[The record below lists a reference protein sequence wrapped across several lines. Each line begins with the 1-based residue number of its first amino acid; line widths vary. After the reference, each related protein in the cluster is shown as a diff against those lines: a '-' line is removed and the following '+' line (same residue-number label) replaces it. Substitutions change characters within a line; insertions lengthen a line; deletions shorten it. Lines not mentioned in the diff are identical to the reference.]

1 VALLG
6 AAFQIG
12 RSALAAYQAA
22 ISIAGQN
29 VANVGNPDYARQTG
43 RLAAQVGGP
52 TLGGVRPGGGV
63 RLTELRRHVDEALEN
78 RLRLAAAGRSAG
90 EALHR
95 TLAQVESLYNEL
107 SDQDISTQLSGLLA
121 GFAQLQTAPQDSSA
135 RRLVLSAAES
145 LISSLRR
152 QRDGLIRHARDLND
166 EAIAATRRVNEL
178 AGEIARLNASVVA
191 EEADGVTV
199 ASALRDRRDALLRD
213 LSDLLDVQ
221 VREQENGAI
230 SVYLGSRPLIEFD
243 RARLLTTETTL
254 EDGLE
259 LWQVRFVDDGAIA
272 SVRSGRLAGI
282 LQARDQHIV
291 GQLQR
296 LDRLAR
302 GLIYEVNRIHSTGV
316 GMVGYT
322 QITSDQA
329 VADPEAALN
338 AAGLIFPVSNGTLLV
353 KVRDTAT
360 RQVITRQVAVNLDGL
375 NGDDTTLAGL
385 AAALNAVPGLSASV
399 TADNR
404 LSLSA
409 EAGREFW
416 FNEDSSGV
424 LAALGLAGFFTGSD
438 AATIDVDPLI
448 RQDVRRLAT
457 SLEGAVNDGTI
468 AGRIAGLQSSTATS
482 TLLDGQSI
490 QDFHTATIAMLAVEA
505 ARAAGD
511 FEAADTVYNGLYA
524 QREAISGV
532 SLDEEAINLTKFER
546 AFQGAARY
554 VSVLESMTSELL
566 ALLR

>member
-1 VALLG
+1 MALLG
-6 AAFQIG
+6 ASFQIG

-29 VANVGNPDYARQTG
+29 VANVGNPDYARQSG
-43 RLAAQVGGP
+43 RLAAQAGGP
-52 TLGGVRPGGGV
+52 TPGGVRPGGGV

-90 EALHR
+90 EALYR
-95 TLAQVESLYNEL
+95 TLGQVESLYNEL
-107 SDQDISTQLSGLLA
+107 SDQDVSTQLSGLLA
-121 GFAQLQTAPQDSSA
+121 SFAQLQTQPQDIGA
-135 RRLVLSAAES
+135 RRLVLSAADA
-145 LISSLRR
+145 LVSSLRR
-152 QRDGLIRHARDLND
+152 QRDGLIRHVRDLND
-166 EAIAATRRVNEL
+166 DAIAATRRVNEL
-178 AGEIARLNASVVA
+178 TGEIARLSAGIVA
-191 EEADGVTV
+191 QEADGVTV

-230 SVYLGSRPLIEFD
+230 HVYLGSRPLIEFD
-243 RARLLTTETTL
+243 RARQLTTQTTL

-272 SVRSGRLAGI
+272 SIRSGRLAGI

-296 LDRLAR
+296 LDRLAQ
-302 GLIYEVNRIHSTGV
+302 GLIYEVNRIHSSGV
-316 GMVGYT
+316 GVIGYT
-322 QITSDQA
+322 QITSNHA
-329 VADPEAALN
+329 VDDPDAALGT
-338 AAGLIFPVSNGTLLV
+338 AGLIFPVSNGTLLV

-360 RQVITRQVAVNLDGL
+360 RQVITRQVAVDLDGL
-375 NGDDTTLAGL
+375 NGDDTTLSSL
-385 AAALNAVPGLSASV
+385 AAALEAVPGLNAAV

-404 LSLSA
+404 LRLRA
-409 EAGREFW
+409 DAGQEFW
-416 FNEDSSGV
+416 FNDDSSGV
-424 LAALGLAGFFTGSD
+424 LAALGVASFFSGSD

-448 RQDVRRLAT
+448 RQDVRRLA
-457 SLEGAVNDGTI
+457 SSVAGALNDGTI

-490 QDFHTATIAMLAVEA
+490 QDFHTATIGMLAVDA
-505 ARAAGD
+505 AQALSG

-554 VSVLESMTSELL
+554 VSVLQSMTSELL